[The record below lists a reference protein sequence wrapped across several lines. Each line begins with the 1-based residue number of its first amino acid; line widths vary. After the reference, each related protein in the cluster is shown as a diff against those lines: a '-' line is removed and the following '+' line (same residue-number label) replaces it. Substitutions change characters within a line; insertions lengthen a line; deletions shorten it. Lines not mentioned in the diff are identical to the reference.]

1 MSTGK
6 SQVSGALTEA
16 LHKVGDEFRGAA
28 EAMPGEVPAEG
39 IDPSTKEAVKQ
50 SHEATRRELDRGAEA
65 SDTGREFTKD
75 VEEHA
80 RESAADIDG
89 VDAKTELSSGQVSG
103 ANLLGAQAAA
113 PAAAAPAAAPQPMW
127 AAPPQPMAMPAGA
140 MGGAGGGMGGGGSGG
155 GGFSLPSFGG
165 GSPSTG
171 GGQSSS
177 GTSESAYTKVGGPAV
192 FGDLDAQQ
200 VKNAKEIINT
210 GLQMGMSRD
219 DIEIGLMT
227 AMAESNI
234 RRLANESVPE
244 SLEIENDGVGA
255 DHDSTGPFQQRQSW
269 GATADLMDPATSAEK
284 FFSALAKIPDRD
296 EMDKGAAAQAV
307 QRSAYPDAY
316 SKHEQSAGELLDA
329 VLVA

>member
-28 EAMPGEVPAEG
+28 EAMPGDVPAEG

-75 VEEHA
+75 VEETA

-103 ANLLGAQAAA
+103 ANLLGQPGLAPAATA
-113 PAAAAPAAAPQPMW
+113 PAAAQPMW

-140 MGGAGGGMGGGGSGG
+140 MGGAGGGMGGGSSGG

-177 GTSESAYTKVGGPAV
+177 GISESAYTKVGGPAV
-192 FGDLDAQQ
+192 SGDLDAQQ

-219 DIEIGLMT
+219 DIEIALMT

-234 RRLANESVPE
+234 RRLANDSVPE
-244 SLEIENDGVGA
+244 SLEIENDGVGH

-269 GATADLMDPATSAEK
+269 GETADLMDPAASAEK
-284 FFSALAKIPDRD
+284 FFTALAKIPDRD

-316 SKHEQSAGELLDA
+316 SKHEQSAAELLDA